1 MLDVEKRMARR
12 TVTVMVMLFEGG
24 WCVGFALL
32 DSRRGF
38 MCKAKPVERDS
49 IERNKRKIKSNP

>member
-32 DSRRGF
+32 HSRRGF
-38 MCKAKPVERDS
+38 MCKAKPVERDT
-49 IERNKRKIKSNP
+49 IET

>member
-1 MLDVEKRMARR
+1 VLDVEKRMARR

-32 DSRRGF
+32 HSRRGF
-38 MCKAKPVERDS
+38 MCKAKPLERDT
-49 IERNKRKIKSNP
+49 IER